1 MNEVAYYEMAQN
13 KVLEPLPK
21 RMRCH
26 RKRMQS
32 MADDEVA
39 EDEVTENEVALCKRM
54 KLQRRRW

>member
-1 MNEVAYYEMAQN
+1 MAQN
-13 KVLEPLPK
+13 KVSEPLPK

-26 RKRMQS
+26 SKRMQS